1 MAEMK
6 KFLVLRL
13 EGVLQA
19 WGESS
24 KWDFRDTSS
33 MPSKSGIVGLL
44 GCAMG
49 EPRESAVL
57 VELAQHIRLAVRADR
72 VGTRFVDYQTVTG
85 NPLKNA
91 MGKARKIEGKAANTI
106 VSSRAYLQDACFTV
120 FIETTDAWRERLVT
134 ALQAPKWCLYLGRK
148 NCVPS
153 RPVLECA
160 CVEYPD
166 WMDAIRQY
174 PIAVRKKDELNDM
187 IAYELDCP
195 ADAAASLLR
204 SDELV
209 GENRQ
214 FELRRVWRGVI
225 KREVQNV
232 SD

>member
-72 VGTRFVDYQTVTG
+72 AGTRFVDFQTVTG
-85 NPLKNA
+85 RPHLL
-91 MGKARKIEGKAANTI
+91 AATGSPRTTGDTI
-106 VSSRAYLQDACFTV
+106 LSPHAYLQDACFTV

-134 ALQAPKWCLYLGRK
+134 ALQFPKWCLYLGRK

-160 CVEYPD
+160 CVEYAD

-214 FELRRVWRGVI
+214 FELRLVWRGVV